1 MSVILTATTWKT
13 KALYAHKHWSNW
25 SGGGVG
31 GGVGGSV
38 CETKNKIAYSKVSP
52 RVQNWLKSHVIILI
66 QVYA

>member
-1 MSVILTATTWKT
+1 MSVIQTATTWKT

-31 GGVGGSV
+31 WVSV
-38 CETKNKIAYSKVSP
+38 CETKNKIAYSKVYLG
-52 RVQNWLKSHVIILI
+52 VQNRLKSHVILLI